1 MADLVKYQEDARNY
15 LNSLNLLKTMQ
26 KLGILSDLEFKKAE
40 KTLAKKYC
48 IKTNSIYRLYGLN
61 S

>member
-1 MADLVKYQEDARNY
+1 MADLVKYQDEARNY

-26 KLGILSDLEFKKAE
+26 KLGILSDLEFRKVE

-48 IKTNSIYRLYGLN
+48 IKNDSIYRLYGLN

>member
-15 LNSLNLLKTMQ
+15 LNSLNLLKTLQ
-26 KLGILSDLEFKKAE
+26 KLGILSGLEFKKVE

-48 IKTNSIYRLYGLN
+48 IKSGSIYRLYGLN

>member
-15 LNSLNLLKTMQ
+15 L
-26 KLGILSDLEFKKAE
+26 DLEFKKVE
-40 KTLAKKYC
+40 KTLSKKYC
-48 IKTNSIYRLYGLN
+48 IKSGSIYCLYGLN

>member
-1 MADLVKYQEDARNY
+1 MADLIKYQEDARNY

-26 KLGILSDLEFKKAE
+26 KLGILDDLGFKKAE
-40 KTLAKKYC
+40 KIIAKKYC
-48 IKTNSIYRLYGLN
+48 IKSDSIYRLYGLN

>member
-26 KLGILSDLEFKKAE
+26 KLGILSDLESKKAE

-48 IKTNSIYRLYGLN
+48 IKSDSIYRLYGLN

>member
-40 KTLAKKYC
+40 KTLAKKYF
-48 IKTNSIYRLYGLN
+48 IKSGSIYRLYGLN

>member
-1 MADLVKYQEDARNY
+1 MADLVKYEEDARNY

-40 KTLAKKYC
+40 KTLAKKYR
-48 IKTNSIYRLYGLN
+48 IKSGSIYRLYGLN

>member
-1 MADLVKYQEDARNY
+1 MADLVKYQEDARGY

-26 KLGILSDLEFKKAE
+26 KLGILSDLELKKAE
-40 KTLAKKYC
+40 NILAKKYC
-48 IKTNSIYRLYGLN
+48 IKSVYIYRLYGLN

>member
-40 KTLAKKYC
+40 KTLANKYC
-48 IKTNSIYRLYGLN
+48 IKSGSIYRLYGLN

>member
-1 MADLVKYQEDARNY
+1 MADLIKYQEDARNY

-26 KLGILSDLEFKKAE
+26 ELGILDDLEFKKAE
-40 KTLAKKYC
+40 KILAKKYC
-48 IKTNSIYRLYGLN
+48 IKSDSIYRLYGLH

>member
-1 MADLVKYQEDARNY
+1 MADLIKYQEDARNY

-26 KLGILSDLEFKKAE
+26 KLGILDDLEFKKAE
-40 KTLAKKYC
+40 KILAKKYC
-48 IKTNSIYRLYGLN
+48 IKNDSIYRLYGLN

>member
-1 MADLVKYQEDARNY
+1 MAELIKYQEDARNY

-26 KLGILSDLEFKKAE
+26 ELGILDDLEFKKAE
-40 KTLAKKYC
+40 KILAKKYC
-48 IKTNSIYRLYGLN
+48 IKSDSIYRLYGLN

>member
-1 MADLVKYQEDARNY
+1 MADLIKYQENARNY

-26 KLGILSDLEFKKAE
+26 KLGILDDLEVKKAE
-40 KTLAKKYC
+40 KILAKKYC
-48 IKTNSIYRLYGLN
+48 IKSGSIYRLYGLN